1 MLLASN
7 QQRVRYVPLEVV
19 DALEKEC
26 KEAGGLQPEI
36 QGGLAFIYPGTK
48 WCGPGELHKN
58 FISNFAKWNTLM
70 IIQSVYCFIDCKI
83 LASLFSSNSHILVE

>member
-1 MLLASN
+1 MSLNQLNSFEWKFFSKITRGDIQRMLLAAD
-7 QQRVRYVPLEVV
+7 QRRVRYVQSEVI

-48 WCGPGELHKN
+48 WCGPGN
-58 FISNFAKWNTLM
+58 WN
-70 IIQSVYCFIDCKI
+70 I
-83 LASLFSSNSHILVE
+83 N

>member
-1 MLLASN
+1 MLLAAD
-7 QQRVRYVPLEVV
+7 QRRVRYVQSEVI

-48 WCGPGELHKN
+48 WCGPGN
-58 FISNFAKWNTLM
+58 WNTHYKL
-70 IIQSVYCFIDCKI
+70 
-83 LASLFSSNSHILVE
+83 LLESHIRHWNPLMRFFSQKNVFMDFNGL